1 MRYDGKPTVHGR
13 RWPKRVFCRWGVAW
27 RGRCVQVV
35 PHTII
40 VVLPSEWASHPNG
53 GLCFQTIWAVTDS
66 HVCGSLVFGGIHKWW
81 RWAQDISTGY
91 AKVNSSKI
99 CRVRFPVKPP
109 RFLSTAWEVL
119 RKHPIRSGVRC
130 GIYDAWGSNCASV
143 GCRPGFASRED
154 TDSRGYQHSD
164 STRFPRNSVG
174 KRRRDSGRT
183 GPNRRWST
191 CVPMRGHMPVGL
203 ELHAPWWRLRARSS
217 GGPKPRS
224 GGAWSISLQ
233 DVNELAGADITTADC
248 SRL

>member
-1 MRYDGKPTVHGR
+1 MGTRHFHRLRKDQFK
-13 RWPKRVFCRWGVAW
+13 
-27 RGRCVQVV
+27 QD
-35 PHTII
+35 
-40 VVLPSEWASHPNG
+40 LPGQASGEAAP
-53 GLCFQTIWAVTDS
+53 I
-66 HVCGSLVFGGIHKWW
+66 
-81 RWAQDISTGY
+81 
-91 AKVNSSKI
+91 
-99 CRVRFPVKPP
+99 
-109 RFLSTAWEVL
+109 LSTAWGVL
-119 RKHPIRSGVRC
+119 RKHPIRSDVRC
-130 GIYDAWGSNCASV
+130 GICDAWGSNCASV

-154 TDSRGYQHSD
+154 TDSKGYQHSD

-174 KRRRDSGRT
+174 KRRTGSGRT

-224 GGAWSISLQ
+224 GGAWGISLQ